1 MEFWVKAAAE
11 LPKIGAEVVIGAG
24 EVDCVEFWVKAAA
37 ELAKVGAEVVIGTG
51 GKGCVVPERLIARV
65 I

>member
-1 MEFWVKAAAE
+1 MSAPVAPGTVAAVEATV
-11 LPKIGAEVVIGAG
+11 PGIAFVG
-24 EVDCVEFWVKAAA
+24 VEFWVKAAA

-51 GKGCVVPERLIARV
+51 GNGCVVPERLIARV